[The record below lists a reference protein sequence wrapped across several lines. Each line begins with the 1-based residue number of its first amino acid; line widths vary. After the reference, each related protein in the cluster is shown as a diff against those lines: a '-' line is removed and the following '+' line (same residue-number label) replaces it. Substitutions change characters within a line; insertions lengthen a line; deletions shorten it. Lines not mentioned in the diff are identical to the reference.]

1 MKKLEI
7 SEIEELTIVVDMVNG
22 FAKEGVMAD
31 PYIMH
36 IVPAIRSYMV
46 EALESPNKAV
56 VVIKENHDENAKEF
70 DIHPPHCKKG
80 TKEAE
85 LVDELKDLEEYCYTF
100 LKNSTSAIWAPGF
113 LDFIKALLKN
123 PKFRKIRVVGCC
135 TDICVMDLSIPLK
148 KLLDQLNI
156 DVEVIVPT
164 EAVETFQIKPHTYD
178 EDGKLVEEGIHD
190 RNEWNT
196 MAFKFMKQ
204 AGIQVEEKG
213 YQKVKA

>member
-1 MKKLEI
+1 MKKVEI

-31 PYIMH
+31 PFIMH
-36 IVPAIRSYMV
+36 IVPAIRGYME

-56 VVIKENHDENAKEF
+56 AVIKEYHDENAKEF

-85 LVDELKDLEEYCYTF
+85 MVDELKDLEEYCYTF

-113 LDFIKALLKN
+113 LEFIKSLLKN
-123 PKFRKIRVVGCC
+123 PKFKKIRVVGCC

-178 EDGKLVEEGIHD
+178 ESGRIVEEGIHD

-196 MAFKFMKQ
+196 MAFKFMRQ
-204 AGIQVEEKG
+204 AGIQIEEKG

>member
-1 MKKLEI
+1 MKKVEI

-36 IVPAIRSYMV
+36 IVPAIRYYME
-46 EALESPNKAV
+46 EALENPNKAV
-56 VVIKENHDENAKEF
+56 AVIKEYHDENAKEF

-80 TKEAE
+80 SKEAE
-85 LVDELKDLEEYCYTF
+85 LIDELKDLEPYCYEF
-100 LKNSTSAIWAPGF
+100 LKNSTSAMWAPGF
-113 LDFIKALLKN
+113 LDFMKQLLKN
-123 PKFRKIRVVGCC
+123 PKFKKIRIVGCC
-135 TDICVMDLSIPLK
+135 TDICVMDLGIPLK

-156 DVEVIVPT
+156 DVEIIVPT
-164 EAVETFQIKPHTYD
+164 EAVETFEVKPHTYD
-178 EDGKLVEEGIHD
+178 ESGRLIEEGIHD
-190 RNEWNT
+190 RNEWNK

-204 AGIQVEEKG
+204 AGIRVEEKG